1 MKIFWLKVEL
11 EIINFAKNNR
21 LLMSELKEKILDACK
36 MLQLKTIKNLKSEV
50 EEAQNAANDYGL
62 PKDRYDSFR
71 TQLLRKRDMF
81 AQQLAKANQ
90 QLDLL
95 NQINPEKEYAT
106 VEFGAVIVTNR
117 QNLFISI
124 GLGKVQVDDQT
135 YFAISPAVP
144 IYRAMEGKKVGEGF
158 SFNNTTYKIQELY

>member
-1 MKIFWLKVEL
+1 
-11 EIINFAKNNR
+11 
-21 LLMSELKEKILDACK
+21 MSELKEKILQVCK
-36 MLQLKTIKNLKSEV
+36 LVQLETIKNLKTEV
-50 EEAQNAANDYGL
+50 EDAQKAANDYGL

-95 NQINPEKEYAT
+95 NQINPEKEYTMA
-106 VEFGAVIVTNR
+106 EFGAVIVTNK

-124 GLGKVQVDDQT
+124 GLGKVQVDDET

-144 IYRAMEGKKVGEGF
+144 IFKAMNGKKVGEGF
-158 SFNNTTYKIQELY
+158 VFNNISYKIEAIY

>member
-1 MKIFWLKVEL
+1 
-11 EIINFAKNNR
+11 
-21 LLMSELKEKILDACK
+21 MSELKEKILDKCK
-36 MLQLKTIKNLKSEV
+36 LLQLDTIKNLKLEV
-50 EEAQNAANDYGL
+50 EEAQKAANEYGL

-95 NQINPEKEYAT
+95 NQIDPEKEYSM
-106 VEFGAVIVTNR
+106 VEFGAAIVTNK

-124 GLGKVQVDDQT
+124 GLGKVQVYDET

-144 IYRAMEGKKVGEGF
+144 IYKAMEGKKIGEGF
-158 SFNNTTYKIQELY
+158 AFNNVTYNIEVIY